1 MPPQRQSEKATRGLW
16 AALRQDNL
24 SQSGCGKEG
33 RRDAALL
40 LSGGYLATSPAVVET
55 FHFEVPPLSL
65 VVRSPQYR
73 CTAETLEDVAPF
85 ARLPTR
91 WQAEP
96 FTGLSDALDGDQPPH
111 AAPFPEFPVIVGY
124 YGASVRLTTWL
135 PLQAR
140 TTDPRFSPM
149 ARRARYRCPVCRSAI
164 FAFSLQSRLDCFPL
178 RATVAEGTSGVG
190 FMPRFLSSPY
200 EQELRL
206 PPLCHGCLDARP
218 FLSERPP
225 PLFPVF
231 DLGVS

>member
-1 MPPQRQSEKATRGLW
+1 MRSTVTSRLT
-16 AALRQDNL
+16 
-24 SQSGCGKEG
+24 
-33 RRDAALL
+33 LL
-40 LSGGYLATSPAVVET
+40 L
-55 FHFEVPPLSL
+55 F
-65 VVRSPQYR
+65 RSS
-73 CTAETLEDVAPF
+73 
-85 ARLPTR
+85 RLL
-91 WQAEP
+91 W
-96 FTGLSDALDGDQPPH
+96 
-111 AAPFPEFPVIVGY
+111 GY

-135 PLQAR
+135 PIQAR

-231 DLGVS
+231 DLGVSRDHSPGARCLCDAISPIQAH